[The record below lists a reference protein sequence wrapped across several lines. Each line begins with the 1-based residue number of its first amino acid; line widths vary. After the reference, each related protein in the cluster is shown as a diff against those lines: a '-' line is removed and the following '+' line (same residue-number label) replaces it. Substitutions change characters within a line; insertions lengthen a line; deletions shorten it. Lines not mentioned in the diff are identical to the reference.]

1 MPIVEMPNGDQVN
14 FPDDMPKEQIKGLI
28 ASKFP
33 EFAAEQA
40 QSKPDARYD
49 KTRTFLGEAL
59 EGLPIIGNMARE
71 ASDMLS
77 AGIISAT
84 GPETYDEMREKLS
97 ADREQL
103 AKDNPTTATL
113 GNITGAIAGT
123 APMISA
129 APAAFGVGSGPLIP
143 RMLASGASGGALG
156 ATDAA
161 VKSGGDVEATLKGGV
176 YGGIGGAAGPAI
188 GAGLSKG
195 GRYIKDGVKSLVNPQ
210 ATAKAKI
217 AQAMQM
223 DDAVIS
229 SSDEAI
235 ARQNGQT
242 LMNVDRGG
250 EKTRALARAA
260 SNVDPDA
267 RATMQRVTNDRFVG
281 QSDRAV
287 DAVKRVAG
295 GEVDDIALQKQIS
308 SRARMTNSA
317 NYKKAYEFNFG
328 NNHPVELD
336 SIVQRVPAT
345 AIRNAMKVAK
355 ADGRPFGQQL
365 IASIDDATGTVTF
378 ARKPSFQELDYIQ
391 RGLRG
396 AIDKEFKSGAGEVGT
411 AYKSLH
417 KELLNIMDNVNPHY
431 KQARAGA
438 AAAFGVDDAV
448 DAGKVFAK
456 ATRNT
461 PEMSEAIKKMSP
473 EELKAFKTGFAS
485 EIIDKIKSTN
495 DRSNVIRS
503 VFQSP
508 EMRAKMTMAF
518 GKAKAD
524 ELEAFVRIE
533 GVMDQLR
540 GAMGNSTTARQ
551 LIELGLVGGGN
562 ATAGLYG
569 LTTGDYRASAIAGG
583 LTAARYG
590 KGKADERTMM
600 AIAKLLTSTDKNA
613 ITRVAANASMSGK
626 YMNALRTFTD
636 NLMSAQNVTIPFGM
650 QVAD

>member
-1 MPIVEMPNGDQVN
+1 MGVFEIETPNGTFEVEAPDQATALEAIGS
-14 FPDDMPKEQIKGLI
+14 FQTQGEPQPPKTDQ
-28 ASKFP
+28 
-33 EFAAEQA
+33 
-40 QSKPDARYD
+40 RYD
-49 KTRTFLGEAL
+49 KTRTFLGSAL
-59 EGLPIIGNMARE
+59 EGIPIVGEYARD
-71 ASDMLS
+71 AADALS
-77 AGIISAT
+77 AGIIAAT
-84 GPETYDEMREKLS
+84 GPETYGEMREQLQE
-97 ADREQL
+97 DRERL
-103 AKDNPTTATL
+103 TKENPTTATL

-161 VKSGGDVEATLKGGV
+161 VKSKGDLEATLKGGLL
-176 YGGIGGAAGPAI
+176 GGAGGFAGPAI
-188 GAGLSKG
+188 GAGFSKG
-195 GRYIKDGVKSLVNPQ
+195 GRYIKDGVKSIVNPKG
-210 ATAKAKI
+210 AAKTRI

-223 DDAVIS
+223 DDAAIS
-229 SSDEAI
+229 ASDEAL
-235 ARQNGQT
+235 ARQNGQV

-267 RATMQRVTNDRFVG
+267 RAAMQRVTDDRFVT

-287 DAVKRVAG
+287 DMVKRVAG

-308 SRARMTNSA
+308 AKARLTNSQ
-317 NYKKAYEFNFG
+317 NYNKAYNFNFG
-328 NNHPVELD
+328 DNHPVELD
-336 SIVQRVPAT
+336 GIMQRIPAT
-345 AIRNAMKVAK
+345 AIRNAQKVAQ
-355 ADGRPFGQQL
+355 AEGRPFGQQL
-365 IASIDDATGTVTF
+365 VASIDDATGTVTF

-396 AIDKEFKSGAGEVGT
+396 ATDSEFKSGAGEVGT
-411 AYKSLH
+411 AYKNLRS
-417 KELLNIMDNVNPHY
+417 ELLDMMDAVNPHY

-438 AAAFGVDDAV
+438 AAAFGADDAV
-448 DAGKVFAK
+448 DAGKVFARS
-456 ATRNT
+456 TRNT

-485 EIIDKIKSTN
+485 EIIDRIKSTN

-503 VFQSP
+503 VFQKP
-508 EMRAKMTMAF
+508 EMREKLTLAF
-518 GKAKAD
+518 GKPKAD

-551 LIELGLVGGGN
+551 LYELGLVGGGN
-562 ATAGLYG
+562 IAASGYSLY
-569 LTTGDYRASAIAGG
+569 TGDPTVAAITAAA
-583 LTAARYG
+583 TAARYG

-613 ITRVAANASMSGK
+613 ITRVAANASISNK
-626 YMNALRTFTD
+626 YMNALRTLTD
-636 NLMSAQNVTIPFGM
+636 NLMTAQNVTIPAGM
-650 QVAD
+650 VAAD